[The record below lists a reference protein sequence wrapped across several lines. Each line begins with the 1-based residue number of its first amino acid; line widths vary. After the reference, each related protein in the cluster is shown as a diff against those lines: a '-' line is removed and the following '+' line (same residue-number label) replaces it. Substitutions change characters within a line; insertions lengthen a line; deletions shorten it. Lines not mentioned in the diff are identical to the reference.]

1 MKTCILPIGH
11 SYDHLFVALK
21 SGPTPSQCAKSEPRC
36 PEADREAADRYRAL
50 AANNPSLRR
59 EYLKRATECDRIAAI
74 QPQHSET
81 DIPAEWRND
90 LFENY
95 GEIVEDFA
103 PEESAA
109 VELDRR

>member
-11 SYDHLFVALK
+11 LYDHLYVALK
-21 SGPTPSQCAKSEPRC
+21 SGPTPSQCAKSESFT
-36 PEADREAADRYRAL
+36 EA
-50 AANNPSLRR
+50 
-59 EYLKRATECDRIAAI
+59 
-74 QPQHSET
+74 

-95 GEIVEDFA
+95 GEVAEPFT
-103 PEESAA
+103 PEESGP